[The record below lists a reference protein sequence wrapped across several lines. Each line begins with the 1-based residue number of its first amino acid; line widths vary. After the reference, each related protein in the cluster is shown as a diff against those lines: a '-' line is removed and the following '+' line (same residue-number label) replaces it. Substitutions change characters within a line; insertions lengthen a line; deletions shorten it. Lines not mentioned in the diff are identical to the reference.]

1 MPGRCN
7 GSTVIGDCEQAV
19 LSRAESPRS
28 VWTSMNDAAASA
40 ALTICEAILLTL
52 VEEKIIDRDRI
63 QEILED
69 AVEAH
74 LLSNRIDPDN
84 ATREKAARLIEE
96 IVISLNGIVDRKQA

>member
-1 MPGRCN
+1 
-7 GSTVIGDCEQAV
+7 
-19 LSRAESPRS
+19 
-28 VWTSMNDAAASA
+28 MNDAAASA

-69 AVEAH
+69 ALEAQSI
-74 LLSNRIDPDN
+74 LSQAESTE

-96 IVISLNGIVDRKQA
+96 IIISLNGIVDRKQA